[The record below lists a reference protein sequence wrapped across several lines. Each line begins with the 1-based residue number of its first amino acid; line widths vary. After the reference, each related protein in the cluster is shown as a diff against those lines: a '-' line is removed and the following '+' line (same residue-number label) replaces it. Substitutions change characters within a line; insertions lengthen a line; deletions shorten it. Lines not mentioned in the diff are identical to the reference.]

1 MINPF
6 ISKIIMSICGF
17 HIFYLISVLFTSISS
32 ENKDK
37 FFTYISF
44 SCLISL
50 SLLIQC
56 YNEVVIANTLLLPS
70 LGRNALSSTSSINMI
85 SIVVFL

>member
-56 YNEVVIANTLLLPS
+56 YNEVVIANTLYFYPV
-70 LGRNALSSTSSINMI
+70 LGEMHCLQHQVLI
-85 SIVVFL
+85 